1 MKICQTKDLIYVLL
15 MFSVNIPELFLR
27 KIIKILQ
34 LVMLFK
40 KLNETN
46 WKQNEKHNS
55 SKFYNRSVK
64 SWLQNN
70 NTEM

>member
-1 MKICQTKDLIYVLL
+1 MDFVLIGL
-15 MFSVNIPELFLR
+15 E
-27 KIIKILQ
+27 K
-34 LVMLFK
+34 
-40 KLNETN
+40 NETN